1 MGKDKVI
8 EKITEEIPKINKSS
22 IILQYAPLIIGLIC
36 IVACYLLYKKI
47 QSLNS
52 RGDTLSKIEA
62 QFTGFVKEQSELNTI
77 NSKKFNVLMSQ
88 VNQLNYIIENLN
100 GREVNSMDT
109 QMSPER
115 PIISNEPVAQGPQG
129 PQGPTEIKQPIQREM
144 MPTSAIQTG
153 YPIEQQAQ
161 NLPIPTSTSLKKEI
175 NNNEI
180 SEINKVPV
188 QQKTQKKESKSKKVV
203 NLENLKEEVM
213 IEEVSSDDE

>member
-1 MGKDKVI
+1 MGKDKVM
-8 EKITEEIPKINKSS
+8 EKIVEEMPNLNKPNM
-22 IILQYAPLIIGLIC
+22 ILQYAPLIIGLVC

-47 QSLNS
+47 QSLNFQNS
-52 RGDTLSKIEA
+52 TLSKIEA

-88 VNQLNYIIENLN
+88 VNQLNYIFENLN
-100 GREVNSMDT
+100 GREVNSIDT

-115 PIISNEPVAQGPQG
+115 PIISNEPPAQVP
-129 PQGPTEIKQPIQREM
+129 PEIKQPVQREM

-161 NLPIPTSTSLKKEI
+161 NLPIPSSTSLKKEI
-175 NNNEI
+175 NNEI
-180 SEINKVPV
+180 QEINRVSV
-188 QQKTQKKESKSKKVV
+188 QQKTQKKESKNKKVI

>member
-1 MGKDKVI
+1 MGKEKVM
-8 EKITEEIPKINKSS
+8 EKIAEEMPNLNKPNT
-22 IILQYAPLIIGLIC
+22 ILQYAPLIIGLVC

-47 QSLNS
+47 QSLNFQNS
-52 RGDTLSKIEA
+52 TLSKIEA

-88 VNQLNYIIENLN
+88 VNQLNYIFENLN
-100 GREVNSMDT
+100 GREVNSIDT

-115 PIISNEPVAQGPQG
+115 PIISNEPPAQVHP
-129 PQGPTEIKQPIQREM
+129 EIKQPVQREM

-161 NLPIPTSTSLKKEI
+161 NLPIPSSTSLKKEI
-175 NNNEI
+175 NNEI
-180 SEINKVPV
+180 QEINRVPV
-188 QQKTQKKESKSKKVV
+188 QQKTQKKESKNKKVI

>member
-1 MGKDKVI
+1 
-8 EKITEEIPKINKSS
+8 
-22 IILQYAPLIIGLIC
+22 
-36 IVACYLLYKKI
+36 
-47 QSLNS
+47 
-52 RGDTLSKIEA
+52 
-62 QFTGFVKEQSELNTI
+62 
-77 NSKKFNVLMSQ
+77 
-88 VNQLNYIIENLN
+88 
-100 GREVNSMDT
+100 
-109 QMSPER
+109 
-115 PIISNEPVAQGPQG
+115 
-129 PQGPTEIKQPIQREM
+129 M